1 MKYDSSLFAGTSEYY
16 TKYRP
21 KYPQKLLD
29 KIINTFEPSKDDV
42 VLDLG
47 CGTGE
52 LAIPLSQYFGK
63 VIAWDPDPEMLGSA
77 KRLSKVLKI

>member
-47 CGTGE
+47 CGTCAAGVK
-52 LAIPLSQYFGK
+52 S
-63 VIAWDPDPEMLGSA
+63 
-77 KRLSKVLKI
+77 